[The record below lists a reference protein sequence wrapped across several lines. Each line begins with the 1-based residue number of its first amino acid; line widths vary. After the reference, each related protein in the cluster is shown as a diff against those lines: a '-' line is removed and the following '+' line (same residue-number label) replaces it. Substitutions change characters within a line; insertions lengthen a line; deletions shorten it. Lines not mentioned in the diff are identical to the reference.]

1 MPWAEGL
8 ENEVYL
14 STIGKVVRFPAGVG
28 EAEAFAD
35 LERDYPEVFEKPSG
49 FIAGAISGYENLKG
63 NVSAIPSAVSGAL
76 GNESDL
82 REAGN
87 IYDESRAR
95 MEEALPDGGP
105 NWREIPEKFEE
116 EGVLGGLGFV
126 KDVATTGIGTQVP
139 NLALSGAAGKIG
151 ASRPVVAAGVSAAAR
166 IGSALGMTSRALMA
180 VPPVGPGG
188 IAAKVTGGILGV
200 ASLLPVMFG
209 ENLNRNYENGRSDGS
224 AVTPDE
230 MRLWQ
235 AAAAAGPSAAME
247 YVFVGLMGGIGRGP
261 QTAAA
266 QVLKDSL
273 AATTTKVGKQAL
285 SQNAGRGVGRS
296 VLESLTEFP
305 TELSQTIISRA
316 QAGESISIDDAEFI
330 REMQDTV
337 AMTIPVVGA
346 FGPVGAYRSHRANK
360 KAEENWEKLSDEER
374 RLRKGQ
380 DDRREKAKDA
390 DLARA
395 KRIQFDNER
404 RWIDANLEADNN
416 NDIIKKAALR
426 AAEDTP
432 VEISDVIEAADSRN
446 ILTETTGF
454 KAFVLSMTG
463 GRTGSLRNTDNTE
476 RRRIRSVL
484 SGLKIQEYLTKDGG
498 AFMPEFTE
506 AQFEAVVRKTRKSK
520 EITNDSVRKI
530 LGSGAL
536 DIDKKV
542 ASSIIKAMKT
552 RGYAAEVKQKNGKR
566 PTKPRRTGYTEAN
579 YQKVLDIGQENGRI
593 TQADFEGAT
602 NTYGS
607 EPYQSF
613 ISDMRNRGDLPK
625 KDITKGVFIPDTY
638 NSIQWS
644 KDPKEDRTLSVGTY
658 DVTSEASEGYFVRG
672 DDKRATAGAVKR
684 SDAIDTAKMLEER
697 GKTFSIKENGQV
709 IKTYKQKGS
718 ANRAMADMRE
728 RFPQSRFEVVD
739 NAFEKF
745 TVDRKKSEGW
755 ATIERVR
762 SGITEGKGQSVGVLD
777 YGFSPT
783 REISESLRDQRILE
797 LTMPGTS
804 EWDVRSKA
812 VKDRSKAKLEE
823 FLRNSGARLDPT
835 PRENFTTIDEQ
846 ASASEE
852 RKIERRRLGIGSDGN
867 VRSIGVFPNDKF
879 LLAELEK
886 GLVAAGLSNDV
897 AAKIVSVDPQT
908 AGFYDPF
915 MGGVRTIAFNL
926 DTYPVRNAKT
936 SEEVSIAVRDTVN
949 HESIHA
955 MYELDLFTE
964 NERKALENS
973 ASRVLM
979 DDGRT
984 FTEWA
989 QEEYDGIP
997 GYETQEAKREE
1008 AVAEMYSQFYSNPKV
1023 RNQIAGQPRT
1033 LIERIQRFLEKFV
1046 NAMNGVGFGN
1056 AADVIAGIDIVKG
1069 RKRNE
1074 VRTLKDQR
1082 AARGGDARKAGGDRE
1097 SADIAK
1103 ELVERQRG
1111 TRDRVGDL
1119 EESNVDPES
1128 TGDGTIPLTRPGLR
1142 LSRVEDSEAPAPR
1155 FRLKSDAIEDTEVV
1169 WSSEAVYRSGQAA
1182 ADFEGKRGGVR
1193 GNPFDAEEGFIL
1205 EMDPTGFREDLRYL
1219 DDNMS
1224 TPEALVVRGN
1234 ARNVKTIYYNQDFWR
1249 GGNFE
1254 ELQKLHK
1261 AFPEADV
1268 AYIKIDLETENVMY
1282 DAPSGDDLDLID
1294 QINRASM
1301 GDTLVVSA
1309 AVIKARNPKTGE
1321 TVLVDGDTHAD
1332 AVDKANGMGLV
1343 ASLRGIGEGEGGL
1356 FRLSNGELSSRQ
1368 EVEISV
1374 GSQLAEKAV
1383 GRSFEDVWI
1392 QAPAPQEL
1400 TPSQALASFDVPE
1413 WKPTQ
1418 VFNVNKINNTFN
1430 GPGVIGV
1437 EVIRNPSYSDI
1448 RQLSNE
1454 FRDDFPQAPRGT
1466 TKIRGTEDDAG
1477 NKYVWRADKAVH
1489 ADIEPSLMKI
1499 EETPVGQN
1507 MTTREDNALY
1517 MINLG
1522 IGVKARLDILA
1533 ETPGFV
1539 PRFSQGATRKANQ
1552 EIMDTISRP
1561 IARGETEGRKLSLSH
1576 EARLDSNQD
1585 GSRDLGD
1592 AEYEAIRG
1600 VFSPPMAHKS
1610 LWETLKMMIANKPL
1624 DWFKQKMIDKY
1635 RGIEIVVQK
1644 ARAERERRN
1653 PGSSDS
1659 WLLAGVDALKAAYMS
1674 DKGKGLAMESITN
1687 GQIVYRD
1694 GITVVDTTKKGLV
1707 DILQPIYDL
1716 GPAVLRDWHL
1726 WMMARREARFETEG
1740 RMVALTPQERQKIFD
1755 TARENNWTEIFEAVN
1770 EEYQEWNGASVQYMV
1785 DTGLLS
1791 PELAKIYTK
1800 YGDYI
1805 AFYRETEGEA
1815 NARLE
1820 NFIGEE
1826 IDQMVADGVIPPIS
1840 NEERSRMPSSM
1851 FGSLTGQKTGP
1862 RAKGGTSM
1870 VVDPLTGM
1878 IKNLE
1883 AAIIG
1888 GLKNVA
1894 ATRVMDDAI
1903 LVNMAQPGTK
1913 ESHTHTV
1920 RSNGKDEYFTV
1931 TDALLHDS
1939 LNGMTDGHIKYLN
1952 FFAAPASFLR
1962 EMVTRSPD
1970 YIMKNLMRD
1979 SMSAWVTAGV
1989 STPVDTMQAFFG
2001 GKQESYDALKGAG
2014 LLTGFDNGRN
2024 VKDIAKK
2031 INSRLEGGS
2040 KGKIPF
2046 WSSAVK
2052 VWDWA
2057 GDVSSKS
2064 DAATRQSVYEAVLE
2078 DLLSK
2083 GFSLGQAQGEAIFQA
2098 AEVINFSRRGNS
2110 GLAKI
2115 ITSVIPFLNARVQG
2129 LDLLWRAGKGQY
2141 STKIDEASRS
2151 RALISFLSR
2160 ASLLATTSLMY
2171 AGMVEDDEEY
2181 KKATSDERDNNWLLP
2196 GFGGSPGLKIPVPF
2210 EVGFLFKTIP
2220 ERLYHYTSGDQ
2231 DAKQTMDAI
2240 NRGIISNLEM
2250 NPFGVQ
2256 ATKGPLEVLMNHSFY
2271 TGREIVPWYLAD
2283 GKAELQVRPS
2293 TNKLAE
2299 GIATAFN
2306 VSPMKTE
2313 HILKSYVGTIGT
2325 HILTVADWSIRQAPG
2340 IPSRPTLRADQWALA
2355 RGFLQGQE
2363 GSEALMADFY
2373 ALRRD
2378 TRAIMASFRAAKKGG
2393 DMKEARKIYEEYGG
2407 VIRVNDSINAVNNEF
2422 TKMRSYQKKIE
2433 LDPSI
2438 SPDEKAEI
2446 AKSLDDRRNAYRDR
2460 VKLLR
2465 DTADLPAE
2473 LLFPFSVLKR
2483 N

>member
-1 MPWAEGL
+1 
-8 ENEVYL
+8 
-14 STIGKVVRFPAGVG
+14 
-28 EAEAFAD
+28 
-35 LERDYPEVFEKPSG
+35 
-49 FIAGAISGYENLKG
+49 
-63 NVSAIPSAVSGAL
+63 
-76 GNESDL
+76 
-82 REAGN
+82 
-87 IYDESRAR
+87 
-95 MEEALPDGGP
+95 
-105 NWREIPEKFEE
+105 
-116 EGVLGGLGFV
+116 
-126 KDVATTGIGTQVP
+126 
-139 NLALSGAAGKIG
+139 
-151 ASRPVVAAGVSAAAR
+151 
-166 IGSALGMTSRALMA
+166 
-180 VPPVGPGG
+180 
-188 IAAKVTGGILGV
+188 
-200 ASLLPVMFG
+200 
-209 ENLNRNYENGRSDGS
+209 
-224 AVTPDE
+224 
-230 MRLWQ
+230 
-235 AAAAAGPSAAME
+235 
-247 YVFVGLMGGIGRGP
+247 
-261 QTAAA
+261 
-266 QVLKDSL
+266 
-273 AATTTKVGKQAL
+273 
-285 SQNAGRGVGRS
+285 
-296 VLESLTEFP
+296 
-305 TELSQTIISRA
+305 
-316 QAGESISIDDAEFI
+316 
-330 REMQDTV
+330 
-337 AMTIPVVGA
+337 
-346 FGPVGAYRSHRANK
+346 
-360 KAEENWEKLSDEER
+360 
-374 RLRKGQ
+374 
-380 DDRREKAKDA
+380 
-390 DLARA
+390 
-395 KRIQFDNER
+395 
-404 RWIDANLEADNN
+404 
-416 NDIIKKAALR
+416 
-426 AAEDTP
+426 
-432 VEISDVIEAADSRN
+432 
-446 ILTETTGF
+446 
-454 KAFVLSMTG
+454 
-463 GRTGSLRNTDNTE
+463 
-476 RRRIRSVL
+476 
-484 SGLKIQEYLTKDGG
+484 
-498 AFMPEFTE
+498 
-506 AQFEAVVRKTRKSK
+506 
-520 EITNDSVRKI
+520 
-530 LGSGAL
+530 
-536 DIDKKV
+536 
-542 ASSIIKAMKT
+542 
-552 RGYAAEVKQKNGKR
+552 
-566 PTKPRRTGYTEAN
+566 
-579 YQKVLDIGQENGRI
+579 
-593 TQADFEGAT
+593 
-602 NTYGS
+602 
-607 EPYQSF
+607 
-613 ISDMRNRGDLPK
+613 
-625 KDITKGVFIPDTY
+625 
-638 NSIQWS
+638 
-644 KDPKEDRTLSVGTY
+644 
-658 DVTSEASEGYFVRG
+658 
-672 DDKRATAGAVKR
+672 
-684 SDAIDTAKMLEER
+684 
-697 GKTFSIKENGQV
+697 
-709 IKTYKQKGS
+709 
-718 ANRAMADMRE
+718 
-728 RFPQSRFEVVD
+728 
-739 NAFEKF
+739 
-745 TVDRKKSEGW
+745 
-755 ATIERVR
+755 
-762 SGITEGKGQSVGVLD
+762 
-777 YGFSPT
+777 
-783 REISESLRDQRILE
+783 
-797 LTMPGTS
+797 
-804 EWDVRSKA
+804 
-812 VKDRSKAKLEE
+812 
-823 FLRNSGARLDPT
+823 
-835 PRENFTTIDEQ
+835 
-846 ASASEE
+846 
-852 RKIERRRLGIGSDGN
+852 
-867 VRSIGVFPNDKF
+867 
-879 LLAELEK
+879 
-886 GLVAAGLSNDV
+886 
-897 AAKIVSVDPQT
+897 
-908 AGFYDPF
+908 
-915 MGGVRTIAFNL
+915 
-926 DTYPVRNAKT
+926 
-936 SEEVSIAVRDTVN
+936 
-949 HESIHA
+949 
-955 MYELDLFTE
+955 
-964 NERKALENS
+964 
-973 ASRVLM
+973 
-979 DDGRT
+979 
-984 FTEWA
+984 
-989 QEEYDGIP
+989 
-997 GYETQEAKREE
+997 
-1008 AVAEMYSQFYSNPKV
+1008 
-1023 RNQIAGQPRT
+1023 
-1033 LIERIQRFLEKFV
+1033 
-1046 NAMNGVGFGN
+1046 
-1056 AADVIAGIDIVKG
+1056 
-1069 RKRNE
+1069 
-1074 VRTLKDQR
+1074 
-1082 AARGGDARKAGGDRE
+1082 
-1097 SADIAK
+1097 
-1103 ELVERQRG
+1103 
-1111 TRDRVGDL
+1111 
-1119 EESNVDPES
+1119 
-1128 TGDGTIPLTRPGLR
+1128 
-1142 LSRVEDSEAPAPR
+1142 
-1155 FRLKSDAIEDTEVV
+1155 
-1169 WSSEAVYRSGQAA
+1169 
-1182 ADFEGKRGGVR
+1182 
-1193 GNPFDAEEGFIL
+1193 
-1205 EMDPTGFREDLRYL
+1205 
-1219 DDNMS
+1219 
-1224 TPEALVVRGN
+1224 
-1234 ARNVKTIYYNQDFWR
+1234 
-1249 GGNFE
+1249 
-1254 ELQKLHK
+1254 
-1261 AFPEADV
+1261 
-1268 AYIKIDLETENVMY
+1268 
-1282 DAPSGDDLDLID
+1282 
-1294 QINRASM
+1294 
-1301 GDTLVVSA
+1301 
-1309 AVIKARNPKTGE
+1309 
-1321 TVLVDGDTHAD
+1321 
-1332 AVDKANGMGLV
+1332 
-1343 ASLRGIGEGEGGL
+1343 
-1356 FRLSNGELSSRQ
+1356 
-1368 EVEISV
+1368 
-1374 GSQLAEKAV
+1374 
-1383 GRSFEDVWI
+1383 
-1392 QAPAPQEL
+1392 
-1400 TPSQALASFDVPE
+1400 
-1413 WKPTQ
+1413 
-1418 VFNVNKINNTFN
+1418 
-1430 GPGVIGV
+1430 
-1437 EVIRNPSYSDI
+1437 
-1448 RQLSNE
+1448 
-1454 FRDDFPQAPRGT
+1454 
-1466 TKIRGTEDDAG
+1466 
-1477 NKYVWRADKAVH
+1477 
-1489 ADIEPSLMKI
+1489 
-1499 EETPVGQN
+1499 
-1507 MTTREDNALY
+1507 
-1517 MINLG
+1517 
-1522 IGVKARLDILA
+1522 
-1533 ETPGFV
+1533 
-1539 PRFSQGATRKANQ
+1539 
-1552 EIMDTISRP
+1552 
-1561 IARGETEGRKLSLSH
+1561 
-1576 EARLDSNQD
+1576 
-1585 GSRDLGD
+1585 
-1592 AEYEAIRG
+1592 
-1600 VFSPPMAHKS
+1600 MAHKS

-1883 AAIIG
+1883 AAIVG

-2078 DLLSK
+2078 DLLGK

-2220 ERLYHYTSGDQ
+2220 ERLYHYVSGDQ

-2438 SPDEKAEI
+2438 SPDEKAEV
-2446 AKSLDDRRNAYRDR
+2446 ARSLDDRRNAYRER